1 MLGKVARAAYV
12 ITVATMIAA
21 YAMSAGKSQS
31 VEPNDD
37 QHVVYWYC

>member
-12 ITVATMIAA
+12 ITVAMMIAA

-37 QHVVYWYC
+37 QGVGYWYC

>member
-1 MLGKVARAAYV
+1 MF
-12 ITVATMIAA
+12 AA

-37 QHVVYWYC
+37 QRVVYWYC

>member
-12 ITVATMIAA
+12 ITVAVMITA
-21 YAMSAGKSQS
+21 YAMSAGKSHS

-37 QHVVYWYC
+37 QRVVYWYC